1 MDINNRMIGKELE
14 YKGVGYSISA
24 LEAINT
30 DDGSQM
36 YLTLKKIKG
45 KDGFSTLIPTKS
57 FDRGLASTK
66 DAELMD
72 YVALCNREYDEAFA
86 DIEAKRAEAAKSK
99 AEADAKAL
107 KEEQEAHE
115 RYINGLR
122 EQGSLDGRVDARTKN
137 PSKYKLYTS
146 ADYKSMLKASRVD
159 KAYRDA
165 YTVAYEDAKAD
176 MKRERLINSRA
187 MQLTLDEY
195 PGDLDELIGW
205 MRSHILRVDVVAP
218 SDKIANEQIAVDA
231 INERDGTNYQVKL
244 KAGQFIGYEAW
255 FRDPKSAPKDFLE
268 WRVSKHDYR
277 TSDLSARVL
286 EHPLNIKTGKLT
298 SNSIVK
304 ELVYNPKYGFHVG
317 KAD

>member
-1 MDINNRMIGKELE
+1 MDINKKMIGKEIE
-14 YKGVGYSISA
+14 YKGVGYTISN
-24 LEAINT
+24 LEAIST
-30 DDGSQM
+30 EDGSQI
-36 YLTLKKIKG
+36 YLALKKIKG

-57 FDRGLASTK
+57 FDRGLASAK
-66 DAELMD
+66 DAELLE
-72 YVALCNREYDEAFA
+72 YVSLCNKEYDGAFA
-86 DIEAKRAEAAKSK
+86 AIEAKRAEDAKAK
-99 AEADAKAL
+99 AEAEAKAL
-107 KEEQEAHE
+107 KEEQESHE
-115 RYINGLR
+115 RYIATLR
-122 EQGSLDGRVDARTKN
+122 EQGSLDGKVDARTKN
-137 PSKYKLYTS
+137 PAKYKLYTS
-146 ADYKSMLKASRVD
+146 TDYKSVLKASRVD

-231 INERDGTNYQVKL
+231 INERDGTNYQVRL

-268 WRVSKHDYR
+268 WKVSKHDYR

-317 KAD
+317 KAN